1 MPDLIKE
8 AVIKRRLEIFLEFI
22 DYFNLEGA
30 LGIAELL
37 DEDDLT
43 LVRMVWNIDDHFIL
57 DSVESY
63 CNL

>member
-1 MPDLIKE
+1 MSDLINE
-8 AVIKRRLEIFLEFI
+8 SVIKRRLEIFLEFI

-30 LGIAELL
+30 LGIAEFL
-37 DEDDLT
+37 DENDLT
-43 LVRMVWNIDDHFIL
+43 LARTLWTIDDHFVL